1 MVSALSLTER
11 RKSMKKSTNLKGM
24 TLLMKLLPIGNGCI
38 SVILIAIAAN
48 IFSAWTGYDFDKG
61 APIGVQIGMA
71 VCMLFVS
78 MLVAIN
84 VSYNYTF
91 ISTLPV
97 KTSKIHVFM
106 SAVVDCS
113 FLIVA
118 AVDAVIFVIFGMAEH
133 IPVRTITYLV
143 MYISSHIVLYAA
155 ITPGGG
161 KQDSHRTNI
170 ISGFTGFG
178 GYLLAAI
185 SNAATSAVIENNT
198 SYSKSGKTA
207 IAIILVVLF
216 VSAVITRILTNK
228 GIKSK
233 LRLIKIYK
241 KKKKSPKT
249 ESYV

>member
-1 MVSALSLTER
+1 ME
-11 RKSMKKSTNLKGM
+11 KSTNLKGM
-24 TLLMKLLPIGNGCI
+24 MLLMKLLPIGSGCI
-38 SVILIAIAAN
+38 TVTLIAIAAN
-48 IFSAWTGYDFDKG
+48 IFSAWTGYDMDKG
-61 APIGVQIGMA
+61 ISFGVQIGMVMA
-71 VCMLFVS
+71 IMCIS

-97 KTSKIHVFM
+97 KTSKLHVFM
-106 SAVVDCS
+106 SLTADCS
-113 FLIVA
+113 FFVIA
-118 AVDAVIFVIFGMAEH
+118 AVDVVVFVIFGMAEH

-161 KQDSHRTNI
+161 KQDTQRTNI
-170 ISGFTGFG
+170 VSAIAGFG
-178 GYLLAAI
+178 GYFLAII
-185 SNAATSAVIENNT
+185 SNAATGAVIEK
-198 SYSKSGKTA
+198 SSGYSKSGITA
-207 IAIILVVLF
+207 ISIILGVLL

-233 LRLIKIYK
+233 LRLMKVYK
-241 KKKKSPKT
+241 GKKQSKKS